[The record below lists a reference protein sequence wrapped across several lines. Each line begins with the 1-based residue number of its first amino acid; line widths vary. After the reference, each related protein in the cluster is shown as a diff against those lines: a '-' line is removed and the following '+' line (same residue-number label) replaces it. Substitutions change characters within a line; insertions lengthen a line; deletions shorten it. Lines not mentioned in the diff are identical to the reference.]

1 MAALFFI
8 DVYPYGII
16 LRSLLRL
23 HITQL
28 STHSLYLVY
37 LEYRYPIRED
47 DEEDRVVFIIIQYV
61 CSCACA

>member
-47 DEEDRVVFIIIQYV
+47 DEED
-61 CSCACA
+61 

>member
-1 MAALFFI
+1 MYYTHSSMAYGSAFFI

-28 STHSLYLVY
+28 STQSLYLVY

-47 DEEDRVVFIIIQYV
+47 DEED
-61 CSCACA
+61 

>member
-1 MAALFFI
+1 MKGGCITHTPAWLMAALFFI

-47 DEEDRVVFIIIQYV
+47 DEED
-61 CSCACA
+61 